1 MRHNKLSCFVFLPI
15 IILLTCSPLF
25 AAPDIGIRV
34 KTILASQDSAH
45 VDPQLKKLVGEL
57 KSVFRYTSYRLLSEN
72 RLRLQITQTG
82 TVALSGN
89 RILRIT
95 PTRIR
100 GKRAE
105 LNLVILKNNRQI
117 FQTTIQLLN
126 RKSITIG
133 GPRHKKGILLL
144 NIFNSF

>member
-82 TVALSGN
+82 TVALPGN

-95 PTRIR
+95 PTGIR

-117 FQTTIQLLN
+117 FQTSIQLLN

>member
-45 VDPQLKKLVGEL
+45 VDPQLKNLVREL

-82 TVALSGN
+82 TVALPGN

-95 PTRIR
+95 PTGIR

-105 LNLVILKNNRQI
+105 LNVVILKNNRQI
-117 FQTTIQLLN
+117 FQTSIQLLN

>member
-45 VDPQLKKLVGEL
+45 VDPQLKNLVGEL

-82 TVALSGN
+82 TVALPGN

-95 PTRIR
+95 PTGIR

-105 LNLVILKNNRQI
+105 LNLVILKDNRQI

>member
-45 VDPQLKKLVGEL
+45 VDPQLKNLVREL

-82 TVALSGN
+82 TVALPGN

-95 PTRIR
+95 PTGIR

-117 FQTTIQLLN
+117 FQTSIQLLN

-133 GPRHKKGILLL
+133 GPRHKKAILLL

>member
-1 MRHNKLSCFVFLPI
+1 MRHTKLSCFVFLPI

-34 KTILASQDSAH
+34 KTILASQGSAY
-45 VDPQLKKLVGEL
+45 VDPQLKNLVGEL

-72 RLRLQITQTG
+72 GIRLQIAQTG
-82 TVALSGN
+82 TVALPGN
-89 RILRIT
+89 RILKIT
-95 PTRIR
+95 PTGIR

>member
-34 KTILASQDSAH
+34 KTILASQDSAY
-45 VDPQLKKLVGEL
+45 VDPQLKNLVGEL

-82 TVALSGN
+82 TVALPGN

-95 PTRIR
+95 PTGIR

-117 FQTTIQLLN
+117 FQTSIQLLN

>member
-1 MRHNKLSCFVFLPI
+1 
-15 IILLTCSPLF
+15 LF
-25 AAPDIGIRV
+25 AASNIDIRV
-34 KTILASQDSAH
+34 KTILASQGSAYA
-45 VDPQLKKLVGEL
+45 DPQLKSLVREL

-72 RLRLQITQTG
+72 RLRLQMSQTG
-82 TVALSGN
+82 TVSLPDN
-89 RILRIT
+89 RILKIT
-95 PTRIR
+95 PNGIR

-105 LNLVILKNNRQI
+105 LDLVILKNNRQI

-126 RKSITIG
+126 RKSITLG

>member
-45 VDPQLKKLVGEL
+45 VDPQLKNLVGEL

-82 TVALSGN
+82 TVALPGN

-95 PTRIR
+95 PTGIR

-105 LNLVILKNNRQI
+105 LNVVILKNNRQI
-117 FQTTIQLLN
+117 FQTSIQLLN

>member
-82 TVALSGN
+82 TVALPGN

-95 PTRIR
+95 PTGIR

-105 LNLVILKNNRQI
+105 LNLVILKNSRQI

>member
-45 VDPQLKKLVGEL
+45 VDPQLKNLVGEL

-82 TVALSGN
+82 TVALPGN
-89 RILRIT
+89 RILKIT
-95 PTRIR
+95 PTGIR

-105 LNLVILKNNRQI
+105 LNLVILKNSRQI